1 LCALILKQ
9 VAKLADAH
17 DRVFQPNGWQEN
29 ALMAVPQAIF
39 FDIGG
44 VLGTNGWDHVSR
56 KRAAAHFNL
65 KWESLEALHDK
76 YAEALDTGKISLQDY
91 VEKVACAESKAFS
104 AQEFIAFM
112 QNESQPDQDTVKL
125 ATDISRS
132 KKYFLA
138 TLNNE
143 SPELNDY
150 RIDKFGL
157 APIFNA
163 FFSSGYLG
171 VRKPD
176 AKIYEITLAVSHK
189 TAQSCVFID
198 DREGNLEV
206 PKALGMTTIKFT
218 SADQARSAL
227 SELGVDA

>member
-1 LCALILKQ
+1 M
-9 VAKLADAH
+9 V
-17 DRVFQPNGWQEN
+17 
-29 ALMAVPQAIF
+29 VPQAIF

-44 VLGTNGWDHVSR
+44 VLGTNGWDHLSR
-56 KRAAAHFNL
+56 QRAATRFDL
-65 KWESLEALHDK
+65 KWETMEALHDEF
-76 YAEALDTGKISLQDY
+76 AEALDTGKIRLQDY
-91 VEKVACAESKAFS
+91 VENVARAESKAFS
-104 AQEFIAFM
+104 VEEFIAFM
-112 QNESQPDQDTVKL
+112 QNESQPDLDTIKL

-132 KKYFLA
+132 KKFFLA

-150 RIDKFGL
+150 RIEKFGL

-176 AKIYEITLAVSHK
+176 AKMYQITLAVSHK
-189 TAQSCVFID
+189 AAQSCVFID

-206 PKALGMTTIKFT
+206 PRTLGMKTVKFI
-218 SADQARSAL
+218 SADQTRAELTA
-227 SELGVDA
+227 LGVEACGP